1 MWKDIKLLGRDR
13 LLSRQV
19 RPRLKE
25 DKGFVLTGTHGAG
38 KTAILEWVKENAGG
52 KVCMVSA
59 TSTVKEVM
67 QQICTDWHLEVKND
81 EDKVVGRTRWQVAWM
96 ERAILQVT
104 NCWLLVD
111 DIHRITPALLRR
123 LKLLRDRVKIVAAG
137 VPPFQR
143 EELRRVLWGLP
154 EVKVGP
160 LPKEDMMRIAQAA
173 VPLLGSR
180 TPAIDAV
187 HAARGLPGQLINA
200 LRGEVTPDSAKVQG
214 EEIDISPVFLI
225 VVAMLM
231 ITRYVAV
238 GMESTSLYII
248 GGFGMGIGLIV
259 RFYMFRGMEAR
270 KR

>member
-1 MWKDIKLLGRDR
+1 
-13 LLSRQV
+13 
-19 RPRLKE
+19 
-25 DKGFVLTGTHGAG
+25 
-38 KTAILEWVKENAGG
+38 
-52 KVCMVSA
+52 
-59 TSTVKEVM
+59 
-67 QQICTDWHLEVKND
+67 
-81 EDKVVGRTRWQVAWM
+81 M
-96 ERAILQVT
+96 ERAILQQT

-123 LKLLRDRVKIVAAG
+123 LKLLRDRVKVVAAG

-160 LPKEDMMRIAQAA
+160 LPKEDMLRIAQAA

-180 TPAIDAV
+180 TAAIDAV

-238 GMESTSLYII
+238 GLESTSLYII